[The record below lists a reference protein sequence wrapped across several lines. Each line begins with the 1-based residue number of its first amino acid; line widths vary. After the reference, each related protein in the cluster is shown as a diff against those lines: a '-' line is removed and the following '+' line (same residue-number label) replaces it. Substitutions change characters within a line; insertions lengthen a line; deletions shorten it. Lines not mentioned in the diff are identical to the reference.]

1 MIGDHG
7 DAYCAALLYS
17 CRERESY
24 GDMVC
29 AYSMCSVLRSLQYS
43 IVALMTAALAITA
56 ELYLA
61 SIPAFVHLKS

>member
-1 MIGDHG
+1 MKGDHG
-7 DAYCAALLYS
+7 DADCSALLYL
-17 CRERESY
+17 CRERACF

-29 AYSMCSVLRSLQYS
+29 AYSMCSVLRSLRYS